1 MKIPRAILVKVMITP
16 RVKAGDKTTKND
28 LTQKTP
34 NSITIQFQRLT
45 VHRSLGEVVEVQYF
59 TRYVPHDRL

>member
-1 MKIPRAILVKVMITP
+1 MILHK
-16 RVKAGDKTTKND
+16 
-28 LTQKTP
+28 KTP

-59 TRYVPHDRL
+59 TRYVPHDRLQIMAQMTNTVKPAPYIVVETN